1 MGHGRTG
8 RVGVH
13 HGDDFRV
20 LSRLKMMGDMT
31 VVWAQNG
38 VCTVRIYIYIICIYY
53 IYIYYIC
60 IYIYILV
67 VYIIYFTN
75 NCNMRWTIF
84 SNYW

>member
-38 VCTVRIYIYIICIYY
+38 VYTVYIYIICIYY
-53 IYIYYIC
+53 IYIIC
-60 IYIYILV
+60 IYIYI
-67 VYIIYFTN
+67 
-75 NCNMRWTIF
+75 
-84 SNYW
+84 